1 MNKDERRNIKVLNKS
16 RVRRIAEGS
25 GTTTA
30 EVNRLTSQFE
40 MVQKMTAS
48 LASGGMAGRMQ
59 AAKQM
64 AASGGMPGMPNLPGM
79 NFKGSSATVSPKAK
93 FKQRK
98 K

>member
-1 MNKDERRNIKVLNKS
+1 M
-16 RVRRIAEGS
+16 RRIAEGS
-25 GTTTA
+25 GTTPA

-64 AASGGMPGMPNLPGM
+64 ADSGGMPGMPALPGM
-79 NFKGSSATVSPKAK
+79 SFKGTSATASPKAK

>member
-1 MNKDERRNIKVLNKS
+1 
-16 RVRRIAEGS
+16 
-25 GTTTA
+25 
-30 EVNRLTSQFE
+30 
-40 MVQKMTAS
+40 MTAS

-64 AASGGMPGMPNLPGM
+64 AASGGMPGMPNIPGM

>member
-1 MNKDERRNIKVLNKS
+1 MNAAERRNIKLFNKS

-48 LASGGMAGRMQ
+48 LASGGMANRMQ
-59 AAKQM
+59 AAKEM
-64 AASGGMPGMPNLPGM
+64 AKAGGMPALPGM
-79 NFKGSSATVSPKAK
+79 NFKGSSATVSPKSK